1 MLREALDD
9 GPNDHDHRA
18 DHDRP
23 PPSPPLRYVWSDGD
37 PEDGSKLVARVDEA
51 EKTRFDLVFT
61 ILTDATA
68 AKI

>member
-23 PPSPPLRYVWSDGD
+23 PPSPPLRYVWSDRD
-37 PEDGSKLVARVDEA
+37 PENRSKLVARVDET
-51 EKTRFDLVFT
+51 EKTRLDGVFAILV
-61 ILTDATA
+61 DAAA